1 MRLVTPLRVLLTAA
15 ALASFG
21 CSHTQRPERKVH
33 VIAEQAGGTDRSDG
47 PGVGG
52 AGADAYCAELQR
64 KCHTRCKRRA
74 PKYPGIEKG
83 SPYHDELCTTECL
96 AVFMKCLE
104 EQAELER
111 QELEFSNI
119 DAALDW
125 LRRHKT
131 EVALGTVVVVAGV
144 AFVVATGGSGA
155 LILAPLAL

>member
-1 MRLVTPLRVLLTAA
+1 MTA
-15 ALASFG
+15 ALACTG
-21 CSHTQRPERKVH
+21 CSHTQRPERRIY
-33 VIAEQAGGTDRSDG
+33 VIAVLEAGTGREDG

-52 AGADAYCAELQR
+52 AGADAYCAELQK
-64 KCHTRCKRRA
+64 KCHTGCKRRA
-74 PKYPGIEKG
+74 PKHPGVKKG
-83 SPYHDELCTTECL
+83 SAYHDQLCTTECL
-96 AVFMKCLE
+96 AEFMKCRE
-104 EQAELER
+104 EQEELER

-144 AFVVATGGSGA
+144 TFVVATGGAGA